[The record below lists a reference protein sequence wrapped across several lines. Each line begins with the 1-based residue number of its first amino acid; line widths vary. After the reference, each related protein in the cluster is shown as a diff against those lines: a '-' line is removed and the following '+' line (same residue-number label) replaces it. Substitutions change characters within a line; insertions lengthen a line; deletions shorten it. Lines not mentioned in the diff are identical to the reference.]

1 MSIAAN
7 VDSVNISL
15 LVAQSI
21 KKMRI
26 VIQRVSEASVTVAGE
41 VISKIGKG
49 MMILLGIEDADTE
62 EDVEWLCNKLS
73 KLRIF
78 SDENDAMNLDINQIE
93 GSFLV
98 VSQFTLHAMTKKG
111 NRPSF
116 IKAARPEKAIP
127 LYENFLKQLALISGR
142 PVQCGQFGAMMDVA
156 LINDGPVTII
166 IDTKDKV

>member
-1 MSIAAN
+1 
-7 VDSVNISL
+7 
-15 LVAQSI
+15 
-21 KKMRI
+21 MRI

-62 EDVEWLCNKLS
+62 EDIEWLCNKLT

-116 IKAARPEKAIP
+116 IRAARPEKAIP
-127 LYENFLKQLALISGR
+127 LYEKFLERLAHISGR